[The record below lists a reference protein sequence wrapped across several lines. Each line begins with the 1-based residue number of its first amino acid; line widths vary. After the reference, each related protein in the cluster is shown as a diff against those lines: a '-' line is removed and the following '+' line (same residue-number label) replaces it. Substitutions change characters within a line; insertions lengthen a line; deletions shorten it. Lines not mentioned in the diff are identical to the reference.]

1 MFNNELTRQLTSSY
15 FGKKRETGIQNV
27 YGCFFS
33 EGIETGAL
41 FVVIYFEVG
50 SYKVHIYSRSV
61 PYHNHRS
68 TQPQFREI
76 ESRSALLIC
85 DHGRE

>member
-41 FVVIYFEVG
+41 FVVIY
-50 SYKVHIYSRSV
+50 
-61 PYHNHRS
+61 
-68 TQPQFREI
+68 
-76 ESRSALLIC
+76 L
-85 DHGRE
+85 